1 MVLIFSFMFYKEEQ
15 LKELLKL
22 TQPDHISILYLR
34 LLLNITP
41 GNDDLRLEL
50 IGNYINLGQ
59 DGNARSELERLLA
72 EKGPK
77 FLDARLL
84 MLEIDFKDYFSI
96 TADDLSRDVV
106 LAKLQDS
113 IAEISK
119 NPIPLAL
126 YAKVI
131 QLSLELNQPTI
142 AADLYYQWSTIN
154 LTLSERFEKLQES
167 AKWYFASGL
176 PNRAAEIYNECYE
189 LSENT
194 VQARKFA
201 ILALEALQATTDS
214 ELTPEYLR
222 TYQQR
227 FPDDPEILDAAINIA
242 LINNHPKHAYELGNK
257 RLAFDPDNPDQIKKQ
272 IDRSLAIGE
281 TLSALSLTQKLI
293 EVTPDDHNS
302 RESLAR
308 IAEWTNNPRLA
319 IKEWLWLAR
328 NRRDD
333 VAILSTIRLSRG
345 LDLFGITIE
354 MLEQLSNMRELSS
367 EEMSSLLYA
376 YDNYK

>member
-1 MVLIFSFMFYKEEQ
+1 MFYKEEQ